1 MSIELKIPQIS
12 EGVDSATVSEVLVS
26 EGDEIQK
33 DDAILTLET
42 DKASADVPASD
53 GGTVEEVKVSEG
65 DEVSVG
71 DVVVLLSGNGDK
83 KEEKDS
89 DEKEGSDDDE
99 KAEGKSEEEDS
110 SKEDEDSSEGEDD
123 ESDEEDEVKQETSKD
138 EEEDRQKQKPDD
150 DQDDGEDDGK
160 DEEGH
165 QEAEKETKS
174 EKSEEEKSDD
184 DGSDIP
190 ASPKVR
196 RLAREKGIDLEKIK
210 GSGPEGRILEEDLE
224 EEKSSPDTSET
235 KKSGDGLEVREE
247 LSQIRITTAK
257 RTQESWTEIP
267 HVFQFDEADISR
279 VEEFIEKNQDKKE
292 AKLTITAIA
301 VKIAASAL
309 IRFPKFNAS
318 IDMENHEAVYKK
330 YVNIGVAVDTPK
342 GLLVPVLRDAEQKN
356 LFEIAEEI
364 TDLAEKAREGELG
377 PDQMQG
383 GTFTISNLGG
393 IGGTAFTPIILKPQV
408 AILGLSRAQIK
419 TIHEDGK
426 EKQKTLLPLSL
437 SYDHRLIDGAEGAKF
452 ISFISKALADPFKA
466 MMGV

>member
-12 EGVDSATVSEVLVS
+12 EGVDSATVSEVLVK

-71 DVVVLLSGNGDK
+71 DVVVLLSGNGEK
-83 KEEKDS
+83 GKEEDS
-89 DEKEGSDDDE
+89 DEKEESDDDE

-123 ESDEEDEVKQETSKD
+123 ESDDDDEVKQETS
-138 EEEDRQKQKPDD
+138 EEDQQKQKRDD
-150 DQDDGEDDGK
+150 DEGDREY
-160 DEEGH
+160 EEGD
-165 QEAEKETKS
+165 QEVEKEPKS
-174 EKSEEEKSDD
+174 EKSDESDD
-184 DGSDIP
+184 DGSEIP

-224 EEKSSPDTSET
+224 EEKSSSDKSET

-279 VEEFIEKNQDKKE
+279 VQEFIEKNQDKKE

-318 IDMENHEAVYKK
+318 IDMENHEVVYKK

-408 AILGLSRAQIK
+408 AILGLSRAQVK
-419 TIHEDGK
+419 TVHEDGE